1 MDEQPSTRM
10 PAWLTI
16 DVIII
21 AIGLVIIGIGVWIGF
36 EGPPFP

>member
-1 MDEQPSTRM
+1 MEEQPSTRA

-16 DVIII
+16 DIMITVGAVI
-21 AIGLVIIGIGVWIGF
+21 IIGIGIWIGF